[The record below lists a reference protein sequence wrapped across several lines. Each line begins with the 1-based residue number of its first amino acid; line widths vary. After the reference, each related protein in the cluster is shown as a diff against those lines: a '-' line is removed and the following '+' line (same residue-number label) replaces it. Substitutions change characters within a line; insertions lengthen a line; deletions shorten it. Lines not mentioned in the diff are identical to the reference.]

1 MSCKPVVSVI
11 LPTYNRGYILPKA
24 ISSILNQTIGGLEL
38 IVVDDGSQD
47 NTSQVVNE
55 FKDPRI
61 KYIRL
66 ERNRGAA
73 GARNVGIIA
82 AEGDV
87 VSFADSDNIW
97 RPNKLEAQLEV
108 LRNSRHG
115 SDDCRFTVCFCR
127 FRRVGLDGVGQV
139 IPPPGFDIERDLNLW
154 HHNVIGTPSVM
165 ANKQVFY
172 EVGMF
177 DERLPALEDWELWLR
192 FELSTKVRFRFVPEV
207 MYESL
212 LQRNSLSVDLDRQA
226 TALGAIIRKYESA
239 FKEQGTLHIHRA
251 SLASLMERKGLLDEA
266 RQNLYESLCIKPS
279 LKAMM
284 LYCLTYLP
292 PRMRSWV
299 RRLRRL
305 VVGTTMRIRHS
316 EAQEHRVEP
325 GIFTEN
331 RVLTLRFNTIRLV

>member
-1 MSCKPVVSVI
+1 MSGKPLVSVI

-24 ISSILNQTIGGLEL
+24 ISSILNQTIGALEL

-47 NTSQVVNE
+47 NTSQVMQE

-82 AEGDV
+82 AEGDA

-108 LRNSRHG
+108 LRNSHHR
-115 SDDCRFTVCFCR
+115 SDDCIFTVCFCR
-127 FRRVGLDGVGQV
+127 FRREGLDGVSQV

-154 HHNVIGTPSVM
+154 HHNVIDTPSVM
-165 ANKQVFY
+165 ADKQVFH

-192 FELSTKVRFRFVPEV
+192 FELSKKVRFRFIPEM

-212 LQRNSLSVDLDRQA
+212 LQRNSLSVDFDRQT
-226 TALGAIIRKYESA
+226 TALGVIIRKYESA
-239 FKEQGTLHIHRA
+239 FREHGTLHIH
-251 SLASLMERKGLLDEA
+251 LVNFASLMERKGRLDEA
-266 RQNLYESLCIKPS
+266 RQSLYESLCIRPS
-279 LKAMM
+279 FKAMM
-284 LYCLTYLP
+284 LYSLTYLP
-292 PRMRSWV
+292 PRMRSGI
-299 RRLRRL
+299 RGLRRL
-305 VVGTTMRIRHS
+305 VAGTTRWLRHS
-316 EAQEHRVEP
+316 
-325 GIFTEN
+325 
-331 RVLTLRFNTIRLV
+331 